1 MRPKPASCCS
11 SRAAAPTPRAALTG
25 AQVLLLGGE
34 PIDEPIAGH
43 GPIVMNRDAE
53 IIQASEDFTAGH
65 FGQMPG

>member
-1 MRPKPASCCS
+1 
-11 SRAAAPTPRAALTG
+11 
-25 AQVLLLGGE
+25 VLLLGGE